1 MKRKL
6 FLIIPLVLLLAGC
19 STVPKR
25 VNTLETKVNA
35 LEAQVNSVEQKQ
47 SAIEGQTSESR
58 ESVAYLKG
66 KVDATRGPS
75 TVVVT
80 TGQENEG
87 HLDKTIKRVL
97 THNDIQLALKN
108 AGFYNGPVDGKLGKV
123 TKRAIKKF
131 QKANN
136 LKATGKVN
144 AETESLLL
152 QYLPAKTQ

>member
-6 FLIIPLVLLLAGC
+6 FLAIPLILLLAGC

-25 VNTLETKVNA
+25 VNALETKVNT

-47 SAIEGQTSESR
+47 AAIEGQTSESR

-66 KVDATRGPS
+66 RVDARGPS
-75 TVVVT
+75 TVVV
-80 TGQENEG
+80 EG
-87 HLDKTIKRVL
+87 AQGNGGYVYKSGKKVL

-108 AGFYNGPVDGKLGKV
+108 AGFYNGPVDGKIGRE
-123 TKRAIKKF
+123 TKRAIRKF
-131 QKANN
+131 QKANR
-136 LKATGKVN
+136 LKATGRVN

-152 QYLPAKTQ
+152 QYLPAKAE